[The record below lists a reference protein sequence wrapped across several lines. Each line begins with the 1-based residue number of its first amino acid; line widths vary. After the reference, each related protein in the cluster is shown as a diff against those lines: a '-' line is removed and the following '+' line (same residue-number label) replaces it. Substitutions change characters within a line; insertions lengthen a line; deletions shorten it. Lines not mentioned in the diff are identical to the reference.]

1 MTAQTLSQTNQ
12 ILRLTAPLSGYLLS
26 IESVPDPV
34 FAQKMV
40 GDGISI
46 DPTTAILVAPCD
58 GEVVQ
63 LHPSQHAVTLK
74 TPEGIEL
81 LMHIGLDTVELRGQ
95 GFTPR
100 VNLGDRVTTG
110 TALIEFDMDYVALHA
125 RSLLTQIVVTNSERV
140 REFVYQTGLVE
151 SGQDIFLELVLAA
164 PGTSVE
170 AAGGATA
177 TSEPIVIPNRSGLHA
192 RPAAVLVNLAK
203 KYQSQVF
210 LHRGEDKVN
219 AKSVVAIMG
228 MQVARGD
235 TVTLE
240 AAGRDARE
248 AITELTEAVRSG
260 LGEEGAA
267 PAAAPASIAQSPLKA
282 PPPQPKSD
290 DPNIILGVAAASGLA
305 VGNTYRV
312 REQRLEVDEFGES
325 PEKEQRQLEDA
336 LARAPLEVESSTA
349 RETQAKPPSLQP
361 IRKSWMIRNCWIRP
375 PAPSTK
381 GRVRPLPGNTPTPPR
396 RTS

>member
-12 ILRLTAPLSGYLLS
+12 ILRLIAPLSGYLLS

-336 LARAPLEVESSTA
+336 LARAALEVESI
-349 RETQAKPPSLQP
+349 RAKVH
-361 IRKSWMIRNCWIRP
+361 
-375 PAPSTK
+375 
-381 GRVRPLPGNTPTPPR
+381 G
-396 RTS
+396 